1 MRDDGWRG
9 DSALSFW
16 LECVAGYWLLTEKR
30 TTGLDGKGG

>member
-1 MRDDGWRG
+1 MDGGG